1 MDCSSIGFH
10 SPTPGAYS
18 NSCPSSRWCHNINS
32 SSVIPWSSCLR
43 SFPASEAIQRSQ
55 FFASG
60 GQSIGTSASA
70 SVFLMD
76 IQDWVPLGWTGW
88 ISLHSKGLKSLLQHY
103 STKASILQW
112 SAFFMVQLSHP
123 YMATGKTIA
132 LTRCTFVGKD
142 VRMKNEL
149 PRWVGTQYAT
159 GEEWRNN
166 SRKNEEME
174 PKGKIP

>member
-1 MDCSSIGFH
+1 MDCLDLPAVEGTLKESSQNH
-10 SPTPGAYS
+10 SS
-18 NSCPSSRWCHNINS
+18 
-32 SSVIPWSSCLR
+32 
-43 SFPASEAIQRSQ
+43 
-55 FFASG
+55 
-60 GQSIGTSASA
+60 
-70 SVFLMD
+70 
-76 IQDWVPLGWTGW
+76 
-88 ISLHSKGLKSLLQHY
+88 
-103 STKASILQW
+103 KASILQC

-132 LTRCTFVGKD
+132 LTRCTFVSKD